1 MNKKIRHLISAIVS
15 IVVIILIFIAINHV
29 ENYKNVKKAE
39 YMRKVN
45 NTIIDALSEISK
57 YEMREHIKDS
67 LKYQYWSTFRSIK
80 NRNLQFYPIND
91 NGKWKIARQ
100 IIGSR
105 YLEFGTLIK
114 KEDAFVYDDYVPTFV
129 AGADMLEEIV
139 ADVHLYA
146 FFDTIR
152 SHSAVQPVY
161 KDYESDTI
169 RSIIE
174 KHLRKNNIYSD
185 FEYCIYVPVF
195 DKFVLC
201 DQANI
206 IEIIAKGKLY
216 NFEVYNQNMRLNAFF
231 LIQFLNNTNYLTAY
245 DGFVIIFTWGIVFI
259 VWLLF
264 IYLLFTDKRI
274 NEVSVLRDDFVNNIT
289 HEFKTPISTIALA
302 TESLLDKDVLENKDM
317 REKCVEVIQ
326 EENERLERMVETI
339 LQTAS
344 TSQKSFLLRQKKND
358 VDSHYCIEP
367 AIKEILLLLHK
378 KKGTITV
385 EYSAKNSITHIDGT
399 QIILVIKNILD
410 NAIKYTLDVPPHIEI
425 KTVNKGKYIL
435 ISIKDNGI
443 GMTKKQ
449 QKKIFNKLYRSN
461 TGDIHNVKGYGLGL
475 YNAKAIIKS
484 HKGKIKVES
493 ELNKGSTFTIYLPVV
508 K

>member
-1 MNKKIRHLISAIVS
+1 MNKKIRHLISALVS
-15 IVVIILIFIAINHV
+15 IVVIILVFIAINHV
-29 ENYKNVKKAE
+29 RNYKNVKEAKYLGKMDDAIINALFE
-39 YMRKVN
+39 INNYERK
-45 NTIIDALSEISK
+45 
-57 YEMREHIKDS
+57 EHIKDS
-67 LKYQYWSTFRSIK
+67 SKYEYWTKFRTLKDKHLR
-80 NRNLQFYPIND
+80 FYPIND
-91 NGKWKIARQ
+91 DGKWKIVRQ
-100 IIGSR
+100 IVAHN
-105 YLEFGTLIK
+105 YPDLYTNT
-114 KEDAFVYDDYVPTFV
+114 KEDMPFYYDNYIPTFV
-129 AGADMLEEIV
+129 AGRNILEDIV
-139 ADVHLYA
+139 ENIHLYTFIDTIESHLA
-146 FFDTIR
+146 VPPIYNDYELDTIR
-152 SHSAVQPVY
+152 N
-161 KDYESDTI
+161 
-169 RSIIE
+169 IIE
-174 KHLRKNNIYSD
+174 KHFKLNDITSD
-185 FEYCIYVPVF
+185 FEYCIYISAF
-195 DKFVLC
+195 NKFILEKDLDV
-201 DQANI
+201 
-206 IEIIAKGKLY
+206 IEIVTKGKLY
-216 NFEVYNQNMRLNAFF
+216 NFEVYNENAGLSAFF
-231 LIQFLNNTNYLTAY
+231 LIQFLDETDYLTVY
-245 DGFVIIFTWGIVFI
+245 DDFVIVFTLGVVLI
-259 VWLLF
+259 VWFLF

-302 TESLLDKDVLENKDM
+302 TESLSDKDVLENKDM
-317 REKCVEVIQ
+317 REKCIEIIR

-344 TSQKSFLLRQKKND
+344 VSKKSFLLRQKKND
-358 VDSHYCIEP
+358 VESHYCIEP

-385 EYSAKNSITHIDGT
+385 EYLAKNSIAHIDGT

-410 NAIKYTLDVPPHIEI
+410 NAIKYASDVPPHIEI

-461 TGDIHNVKGYGLGL
+461 TGDVHNVKGYGLGL